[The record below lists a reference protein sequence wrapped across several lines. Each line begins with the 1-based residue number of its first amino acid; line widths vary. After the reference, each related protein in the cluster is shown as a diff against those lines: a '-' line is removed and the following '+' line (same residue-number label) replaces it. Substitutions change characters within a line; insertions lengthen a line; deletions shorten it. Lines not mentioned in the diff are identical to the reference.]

1 MQVGKKYRILSVI
14 VEDDATAK
22 PKKIYMP
29 AILLKIFPSFYLF
42 QTKHYKTTVHKQD
55 FRFIKEV

>member
-22 PKKIYMP
+22 PKKNIY
-29 AILLKIFPSFYLF
+29 ACN
-42 QTKHYKTTVHKQD
+42 TT
-55 FRFIKEV
+55 

>member
-29 AILLKIFPSFYLF
+29 AILLKIFPSFLL
-42 QTKHYKTTVHKQD
+42 VPD
-55 FRFIKEV
+55 